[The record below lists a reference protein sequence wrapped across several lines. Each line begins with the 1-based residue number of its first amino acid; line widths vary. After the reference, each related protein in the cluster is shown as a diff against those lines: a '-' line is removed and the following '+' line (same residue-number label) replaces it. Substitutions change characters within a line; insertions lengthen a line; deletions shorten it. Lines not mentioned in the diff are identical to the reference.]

1 MLRGGEGGSIGVVWL
16 VSSTRRRPDLISANS
31 NTILYKMLFTIDLDY
46 MQKLKLLADN
56 SQSVGCMICL
66 YTCLYGRFEALKDR
80 TRLWVVHALML
91 RSNRLLI
98 VQLRPIPME
107 GFILMFPR

>member
-1 MLRGGEGGSIGVVWL
+1 MVLNYY
-16 VSSTRRRPDLISANS
+16 LISANS

-80 TRLWVVHALML
+80 TPSVGCACPKHL
-91 RSNRLLI
+91 RSCTLSD
-98 VQLRPIPME
+98 PTCH
-107 GFILMFPR
+107 